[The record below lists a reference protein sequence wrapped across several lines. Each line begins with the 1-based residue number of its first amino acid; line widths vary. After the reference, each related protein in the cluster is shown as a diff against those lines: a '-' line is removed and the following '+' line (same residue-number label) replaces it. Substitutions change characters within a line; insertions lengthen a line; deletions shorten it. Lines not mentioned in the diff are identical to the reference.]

1 MQTNSQLS
9 LFVPGMVLDP
19 SINRVFTAKEVKNN
33 KGETVG
39 TSIMAL
45 SAKDLPIE
53 LRGKVHK
60 QMRERV
66 TLEASDAALRMAKG
80 EFSALPDSFT
90 FKSVSNRKGKDGL
103 RTITFKVR
111 EVIRFKAPEVEA
123 MAKALG
129 LSIDAVKEM
138 ASAQA
143 KKLAEAATEVESES
157 TLQNEGEAL
166 PDDVRQADAE
176 YLAEMAKLEAEEAAA
191 AK

>member
-45 SAKDLPIE
+45 SAKDLPAE
-53 LRGKVHK
+53 LRGKSHK
-60 QMRERV
+60 QARERV
-66 TLEASDAALRMAKG
+66 MLQASDAALRMVKG
-80 EFSALPDSFT
+80 EIAALGDNFT
-90 FKSVSNRKGKDGL
+90 FKAVQNRKDKDGL

-129 LSIDAVKEM
+129 LSIDEVKVM
-138 ASAQA
+138 AAAQA
-143 KKLAEAATEVESES
+143 KKNAEAATEVESES
-157 TLQNEGEAL
+157 TLQNEGDAG
-166 PDDVRQADAE
+166 DVAKADAE